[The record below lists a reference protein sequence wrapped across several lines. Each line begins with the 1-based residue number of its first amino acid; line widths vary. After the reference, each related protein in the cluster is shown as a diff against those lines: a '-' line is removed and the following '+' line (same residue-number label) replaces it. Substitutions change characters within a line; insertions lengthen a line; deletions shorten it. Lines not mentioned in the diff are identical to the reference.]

1 MLRKYSAMDST
12 TSIYDKEQVLLVS
25 TKKATLTT
33 TMNTNSRDS
42 SLNYKKNDQE
52 DKLNSTKAQI
62 DEAKQENER
71 LKSMLSKTIKDYQSL
86 QMHFQGISQN
96 SKDIIATSIEQE
108 QVELVSLS
116 LGRSSREFKQDEK
129 EYDQN
134 ECKDIKKQS
143 KLFDGLE
150 LGLNYRCSPDFTEV
164 TKHYDDSPEN
174 SFEESKKEHIISEP
188 CIQNYPSSKMS
199 RICGD
204 EDEDFLQQNPQKKA
218 RVSIRAVC
226 DTTTMHDGCQWRK
239 YGQKIAK
246 GNPCPRAYYRCTVS
260 PSCPVRK
267 QVQRCF
273 EDMSILITTYEGT
286 HNHPLSFSATAMA
299 STTSAA
305 ASMLSCTSSST
316 SQQGII
322 NANTNNN
329 VHVFNFTTSNTNLL
343 ATHAPNTFY
352 VPRTS
357 ISTSQ
362 THPTITLDFTTVPTT
377 TSSST
382 NTFSSQRYSSTS
394 LNFSTL
400 PSTLPSSSFINSY
413 TPLCNNF
420 KSQTGA
426 ASYLGRP
433 CFSQPFTSNNTQ
445 NMTVEESGGA
455 RNSINWI
462 QKNTKVSHL
471 GFDPVT

>member
-1 MLRKYSAMDST
+1 MSRGSFGNSLST
-12 TSIYDKEQVLLVS
+12 RRGRG
-25 TKKATLTT
+25 KATLTT

-42 SLNYKKNDQE
+42 SLTYKKNQE
-52 DKLNSTKAQI
+52 DQLNSTKAQI
-62 DEAKQENER
+62 GEAKEENEK
-71 LKSMLSKTIKDYQSL
+71 LKSMLSKIMKDYQSL
-86 QMHFQGISQN
+86 QMHFQGISHKPQN

-108 QVELVSLS
+108 EEVDLVSLS

-150 LGLNYRCSPDFTEV
+150 LGLDCRFSLDFTEV
-164 TKHYDDSPEN
+164 TKNYDDSPEN
-174 SFEESKKEHIISEP
+174 SFEESKKEHITEP
-188 CIQNYPSSKMS
+188 CVQNYTSSKMP

-226 DTTTMHDGCQWRK
+226 DTTTMNDGCQWRK

-286 HNHPLSFSATAMA
+286 HNHPLPFSATAMA

-316 SQQGII
+316 SQQGITD
-322 NANTNNN
+322 ANNN
-329 VHVFNFTTSNTNLL
+329 NLNGFNFTTSNCNNL

-352 VPRTS
+352 LPKTS

-362 THPTITLDFTTVPTT
+362 THPTITLDFTTVPAT

-382 NTFSSQRYSSTS
+382 HTFSSQRYSSTS

-400 PSTLPSSSFINSY
+400 PSTPPSSSFINS
-413 TPLCNNF
+413 F
-420 KSQTGA
+420 KSQVG

-433 CFSQPFTSNNTQ
+433 CFSQPFTSNNTR
-445 NMTVEESGGA
+445 NTEDSDGA
-455 RNSINWI
+455 RNSNMWI
-462 QKNTKVSHL
+462 QKRSKVSHL
-471 GFDPVT
+471 GFDSVT

>member
-1 MLRKYSAMDST
+1 MLRKDSAVDSIT
-12 TSIYDKEQVLLVS
+12 TKIKE
-25 TKKATLTT
+25 
-33 TMNTNSRDS
+33 
-42 SLNYKKNDQE
+42 DQ
-52 DKLNSTKAQI
+52 LNSTKSQI
-62 DEAKQENER
+62 DEAKEENER
-71 LKSMLSKTIKDYQSL
+71 LKSMLSKIMKDYKSL
-86 QMHFQGISQN
+86 QMHFQGISQPDHKPQN

-108 QVELVSLS
+108 EEVDLVSLS

-150 LGLNYRCSPDFTEV
+150 LGLDCRFSPDFTEV
-164 TKHYDDSPEN
+164 TKNYDDSQEN
-174 SFEESKKEHIISEP
+174 SFEESKKEHMISHEP
-188 CIQNYPSSKMS
+188 CQQNYLSSKMA
-199 RICGD
+199 RISGD

-218 RVSIRAVC
+218 RVSIKAVC
-226 DTTTMHDGCQWRK
+226 DTTTMNDGCQWRK

-273 EDMSILITTYEGT
+273 EDMTILITTYEGT
-286 HNHPLSFSATAMA
+286 HNHPLPFSANAMA

-305 ASMLSCTSSST
+305 ASMLNCTSSST
-316 SQQGII
+316 SQQGIT
-322 NANTNNN
+322 NANNNN
-329 VHVFNFTTSNTNLL
+329 NNLHGFNFTTSNTNLL
-343 ATHAPNTFY
+343 ATHAPK
-352 VPRTS
+352 TS

-382 NTFSSQRYSSTS
+382 HTFSSQRYSSTS

-400 PSTLPSSSFINSY
+400 SSTPPSSSFINSY
-413 TPLCNNF
+413 TALCNNF
-420 KSQTGA
+420 KSQVGA
-426 ASYLGRP
+426 GSYLGRP
-433 CFSQPFTSNNTQ
+433 SFYQPLTSNNTH
-445 NMTVEESGGA
+445 NMTVEDSGEA

-462 QKNTKVSHL
+462 KKKYKSVE
-471 GFDPVT
+471 PRI